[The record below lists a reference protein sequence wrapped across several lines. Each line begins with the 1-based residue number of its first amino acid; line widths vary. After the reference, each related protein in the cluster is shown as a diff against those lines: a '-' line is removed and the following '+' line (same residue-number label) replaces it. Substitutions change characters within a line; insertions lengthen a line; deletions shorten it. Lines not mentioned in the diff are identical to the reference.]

1 MPGKKRPSAVDLYCG
16 CGGATEGLKSFGFR
30 VVAAVDNDE
39 VACRTYRKN
48 HPRTNLY
55 TDDIRRIKPSQIKSK
70 DLKGAS
76 LSLLVVCAPCQP
88 FSSQNKKRARDK
100 RASLILE
107 AVRFAKAL
115 KPRVIFFENVPGLAK
130 NSHSRVLTRLRRGL
144 KSLGYTI
151 SKPAKVDAADYGIP
165 QRRRRCIMVA
175 AKGGKKFKIPAATTP
190 QGQRVTVRSAIGTLM
205 RLRAGETHPRDPL
218 HKARLHSPMIIE
230 RLRHVPKDGGSRASL
245 PKRLML
251 KCHSRSRG
259 HEDVYG
265 RMAWDEVAPTLTTG
279 CTDMTK
285 GRYAHPRDD
294 RAITLREAA
303 LLQSFRAKYRFTGS
317 VTDISR
323 QIGNAVPPKLI
334 RAFAGSLKAL
344 AGAG

>member
-1 MPGKKRPSAVDLYCG
+1 MPRKKRPSAVDLYCG
-16 CGGATEGLKSFGFR
+16 CGGATEGLKKFGFR

-48 HPRTNLY
+48 HPGTTLY
-55 TDDIRRIKPSQIKSK
+55 TDDIRRIKPSRIKSK

-76 LSLLVVCAPCQP
+76 LGLLVVCAPCQP

-100 RASLILE
+100 RADLILE
-107 AVRFAKAL
+107 AIRFAKTL

-130 NSHSRVLTRLRRGL
+130 NSHSRVLTRLRKGL
-144 KSLGYTI
+144 KSLGYGM

-175 AKGGKKFKIPAATTP
+175 VRGQEKFKMPPAITP
-190 QGQRVTVRSAIGTLM
+190 EGRRITVRDAIGKLK
-205 RLRAGETHPRDPL
+205 RLRAGEAHPRDPL
-218 HKARLHSPMIIE
+218 HRARLHSPMILE
-230 RLRHVPKDGGSRASL
+230 RLRHVPKDGGSRKSL
-245 PKRLML
+245 PKRLRL
-251 KCHSRSRG
+251 KCHNRSRG

-265 RMAWDEVAPTLTTG
+265 RMAWDDVAPTLTTG

-303 LLQSFRAKYRFTGS
+303 RLQSFRSKYKFTGS

-334 RAFAGSLKAL
+334 RVFADPLKTL
-344 AGAG
+344 AMAA